1 MPSKS
6 TEKKKR
12 TTRTPRERAEAA
24 LGVAQ
29 RALDKATARRDAAT
43 TELQAAEADVLAL
56 AKRVNFLA
64 QDPALETEAV
74 SEEEP
79 TATPPHPDV
88 AAGGE

>member
-43 TELQAAEADVLAL
+43 EELKAAEADVLAL

-64 QDPALETEAV
+64 QDPALEAV
-74 SEEEP
+74 SEDTPEP

-88 AAGGE
+88 AVGRE